1 MNAWVQLVKEFTK
14 SYGARV
20 RKGRSV
26 QGAVG
31 WDDGEGGGLVGRSTD
46 GQQGKKDR
54 EEFGLHFLT
63 S

>member
-1 MNAWVQLVKEFTK
+1 M
-14 SYGARV
+14 